1 MSKLELTQT
10 MRRNLRADAHSLH
23 PVVMI
28 GDRGLTDTVIAEIDH
43 SLTAHELIKI
53 RVAGDDRKAREEI
66 LNNICLQLECE
77 PIQHLGKILIVY
89 RPNAKDNTSDP
100 TKRRKSEPYIPKK
113 QAASKKHK

>member
-10 MRRNLRADAHSLH
+10 MRRNLRASAHDLH

-28 GDRGLTDTVIAEIDH
+28 GDRGLTETVITEIDR

-53 RVAGDDRKAREEI
+53 RVAGDDRDAREEI
-66 LNNICLQLECE
+66 LNSICVQLNCE

-89 RPNAKDNTSDP
+89 RPNTKDNSTEP
-100 TKRRKSEPYIPKK
+100 AKKRKSEPYVPKK
-113 QAASKKHK
+113 QAASKKR